1 MIGLCLMLYTIS
13 PSANWKK
20 DMATTK
26 MALVERVLT
35 ALYARQPHV
44 KVAVA
49 ATGGG
54 TSAAEL
60 LFRSGSSSTMLQYSV
75 PYARAS
81 LQNFLDE
88 PKDLAAGLFRP
99 QGSQVCLQ

>member
-1 MIGLCLMLYTIS
+1 
-13 PSANWKK
+13 
-20 DMATTK
+20 MATQ
-26 MALVERVLT
+26 MALLLDRVLT

-44 KVAVA
+44 KVVVA

-75 PYARAS
+75 PYARSS
-81 LQNFLDE
+81 LQTFLQQ
-88 PKDLAAGLFRP
+88 PKDLAPG
-99 QGSQVCLQ
+99 